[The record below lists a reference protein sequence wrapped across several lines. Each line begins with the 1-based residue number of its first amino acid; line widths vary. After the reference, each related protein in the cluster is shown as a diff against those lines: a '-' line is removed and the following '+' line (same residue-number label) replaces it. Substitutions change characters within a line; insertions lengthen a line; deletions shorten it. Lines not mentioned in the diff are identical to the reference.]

1 MKLATIPKR
10 RLYPIL
16 GFFIAIGAPG
26 GLLLMRAL
34 LHDQLTSWDWISNE
48 LASRAL
54 TYGYVAIST
63 TIMFSGLGAI
73 IGANEDLLHRMSLT
87 DPLTGLPNRRHFDK
101 RVREELARVDRYHYP
116 LTLMVIDLDGL
127 KTLNDRLGH
136 EGGDNALRAVARS
149 LQQTCRA
156 TDLAARIGGDEFA
169 VLATNIHLTEAI
181 ALAERIRNTVQ
192 TEASWLSSELPAL
205 TLSVGIADTSCIT
218 ELHPDRL
225 YSAAD
230 RAMYTA
236 KHEGKDRVALA
247 PVLQERLEAED
258 QKPQSA
264 PP

>member
-1 MKLATIPKR
+1 
-10 RLYPIL
+10 
-16 GFFIAIGAPG
+16 
-26 GLLLMRAL
+26 
-34 LHDQLTSWDWISNE
+34 
-48 LASRAL
+48 
-54 TYGYVAIST
+54 
-63 TIMFSGLGAI
+63 MFSGLGAI

-192 TEASWLSSELPAL
+192 TEASLAVVGAASADAVRRHRRHELQSPSSIQTGCTRRRTGRCIPRSTRVRTAWRWLPCCRNGSKRRTRSLRARPHNPFQRRLVNMRAYLESRVEIVRADITTLDLDAIVNAANSSLF
-205 TLSVGIADTSCIT
+205 GW
-218 ELHPDRL
+218 R
-225 YSAAD
+225 
-230 RAMYTA
+230 R
-236 KHEGKDRVALA
+236 G
-247 PVLQERLEAED
+247 
-258 QKPQSA
+258 
-264 PP
+264 